1 MLLACAVGRRIRTAL
16 WPREEQ
22 EAMIDTV
29 VRTVAS
35 GEASLREHLRVQVG
49 CTRGAGRPPP
59 FAQRGDRGRRHKR
72 ESIYYKHLSHA
83 TFSPQSPNPS
93 LIQAR
98 ELTLLCGRRLTVCDA
113 SARDPQ
119 KLVTCVGSARG
130 LVPICV
136 QQPTPARPRPAS
148 TGHRAGVCLDQR
160 RARCQ
165 CAQTRR
171 CPWMAATL
179 QPKPGAF
186 RRRGRLSA

>member
-29 VRTVAS
+29 FRIVAS

-49 CTRGAGRPPP
+49 CTRGAGWPPP

-113 SARDPQ
+113 SARDLQ

-136 QQPTPARPRPAS
+136 QQPGS
-148 TGHRAGVCLDQR
+148 TLACSLVVVTEPYQHAG
-160 RARCQ
+160 
-165 CAQTRR
+165 TNRR
-171 CPWMAATL
+171 CAAYRRDGL
-179 QPKPGAF
+179 HSH
-186 RRRGRLSA
+186 RRRGGS